1 MAYDTKLIVKL
12 IAQNIVKCKTVKE
25 AYKAIKS
32 AASVE
37 GMELPSFEEMIKE
50 LSEDD

>member
-12 IAQNIVKCKTVKE
+12 IAQGIAKCDTVKE
-25 AYKAIKS
+25 AYRYVKN

-37 GMELPSFEEMIKE
+37 GMELPTYEEMKE
-50 LSEDD
+50 ELEKE